1 MTEPKIIQITVV
13 KTVRQVNI
21 GVNTDAPKLV
31 PVIINKIT
39 GPPGTFTSIN
49 AYPDKPIPE
58 DIDNTIIEEVAGTK
72 KKLSLIR
79 LYEFIKSKL
88 DALFVAK
95 VDGKGLSTEDYTT
108 GEKQKLANIADG
120 ATLYTNEMAD
130 ARVVAGITGKENMGV
145 AAQLDQPVLENTKT
159 YADNLVVGLWDDR
172 GSFNAAVN
180 TFPVNGGSGAMG
192 TILKGDIWTISE
204 EATDGPLKGYLLGST
219 IRAKVDLPGQAAENW
234 ATLEVGFG
242 YVPENKYNKVETLS
256 GSSTHQQYPTAK
268 TVYDQLAG
276 KQPIGNYLTPPD
288 IAAMVDNNTALA
300 YSIALS

>member
-1 MTEPKIIQITVV
+1 MSEPKIVNVTVNR
-13 KTVRQVNI
+13 TVRLVNVNI
-21 GVNTDAPKLV
+21 NPPVARSA
-31 PVIINKIT
+31 PVIINKIS
-39 GPPGTFTSIN
+39 GPQGTIASIN

-58 DIDNTIIEEVAGTK
+58 DTDNTIIEEVPGIK

-145 AAQLDQPVLENTKT
+145 AAQLDQTVLENAKT

-242 YVPENKYNKVETLS
+242 YVPENKYNKVEPLS

-268 TVYDQLAG
+268 TVYDNLEG
-276 KQPIGNYLTPPD
+276 KQPVGNYLTPPD
-288 IAAMVDNNTALA
+288 IAGLVDNNTALA